1 MKKLLKYFST
11 FEWVLLIVSVAGITV
26 THFLSQ
32 EQKSWLALVASL
44 FGVVSLLLIAKG
56 NLWGIVLTMVFSLIY
71 CYMSFVER
79 LYGELLTYG
88 TMTLPSNIVALVS
101 WIKNPFK
108 GQKTQVAIS
117 KISTKKVVFT
127 FATGVVATVALHFGL
142 KALNTASL
150 WISTISVFTSWIAVL
165 LGIFRSRYYALGYVA
180 NDIVLIVLWAVQ
192 SVGNL
197 GNLCMVACFVIFLI
211 NDLYA
216 FINWGRMQRAQ
227 QKISEQDNTPQ
238 Q

>member
-1 MKKLLKYFST
+1 MKKLLRYFST
-11 FEWVLLIVSVAGITV
+11 FEWVLLCVSLVGIVV

-44 FGVVSLLLIAKG
+44 IGVVSLLLIAKG
-56 NLWGIVLTMVFSLIY
+56 NVVGIILTMVFSLIY
-71 CYMSFVER
+71 GYISFTER
-79 LYGELLTYG
+79 LYGELLTYV
-88 TMTLPSNIVALVS
+88 TMTFPSNVVALVS
-101 WIKNPFK
+101 WLKNPFM

-117 KISTKKVVFT
+117 RISTKKVVFT
-127 FATGVVATVALHFGL
+127 FSSAVVATIALHFGL

-150 WISTISVFTSWIAVL
+150 WISTVSIFTSWVAVW
-165 LGIFRSRYYALGYVA
+165 LGIFRSRYYALGYVS
-180 NDIVLIVLWAVQ
+180 NDIVLIVLWSVQ

-227 QKISEQDNTPQ
+227 QKKLQ
-238 Q
+238 QTCCQQ

>member
-11 FEWVLLIVSVAGITV
+11 FEWVLLIVSVVGIIV

-150 WISTISVFTSWIAVL
+150 WISTISVFTS
-165 LGIFRSRYYALGYVA
+165 RYYALGYVA

-192 SVGNL
+192 SIGNL

-227 QKISEQDNTPQ
+227 QKITEQDNTLQ